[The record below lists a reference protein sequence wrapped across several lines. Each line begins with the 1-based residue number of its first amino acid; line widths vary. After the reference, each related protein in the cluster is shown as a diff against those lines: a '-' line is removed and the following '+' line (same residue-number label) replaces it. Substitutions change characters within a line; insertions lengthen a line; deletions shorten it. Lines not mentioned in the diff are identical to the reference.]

1 MKRLLIHS
9 GGFNL
14 GLAMR
19 ALMGVGT
26 PRGLQGLLHAYV
38 TWLITLWREWH
49 ASTADHEPSTA
60 RWVPCH
66 RFDLLPAAA
75 RESGCLATGC

>member
-26 PRGLQGLLHAYV
+26 PRGLQGLLHAHV
-38 TWLITLWREWH
+38 TWLMTLWRAWH
-49 ASTADHEPSTA
+49 ASTADYDPSA
-60 RWVPCH
+60 GCWVPRH
-66 RFDLLPAAA
+66 RFDLLPAATG
-75 RESGCLATGC
+75 ESGCFATGS